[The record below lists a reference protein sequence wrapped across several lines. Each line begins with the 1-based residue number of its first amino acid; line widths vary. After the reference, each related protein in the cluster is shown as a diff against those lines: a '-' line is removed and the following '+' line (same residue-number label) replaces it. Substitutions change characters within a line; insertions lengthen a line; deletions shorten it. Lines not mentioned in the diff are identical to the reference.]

1 MDILRLTCCIQTT
14 VKKRRQ
20 PSKSTVAVLQINWKI
35 LVNPSHRDVA
45 RSRLHFIAV
54 VLNEMKKL
62 EKRVQVRK
70 FVHITANVLFLRYD
84 NSQFSCFLS
93 YMFLVQI
100 KSKFLLYYEF
110 YELKLNKG
118 AVIFNS
124 YFVDI

>member
-1 MDILRLTCCIQTT
+1 
-14 VKKRRQ
+14 
-20 PSKSTVAVLQINWKI
+20 
-35 LVNPSHRDVA
+35 
-45 RSRLHFIAV
+45 
-54 VLNEMKKL
+54 MKKL

-100 KSKFLLYYEF
+100 ISKFLLYYEF

-124 YFVDI
+124 YFVDILLYFGFYYN